1 MVNQRAQSSSG
12 NAEVDKND
20 MAFGSLGTLGWLK
33 SNFEMGEKGGMMLGV
48 WVLKLWGQRL
58 LELVLKKPPA
68 ASGVS
73 GKLGGWMDKGAGGAG
88 ARDMKE
94 PTLFP
99 STITHTLAR
108 VSTFRPS
115 WWLSAKEP
123 TYQCRRLRRHGFN
136 LWGRKVPWKRQ
147 WQPTPVF
154 LSGKSHGQ
162 RSLVGYSP

>member
-33 SNFEMGEKGGMMLGV
+33 SNFEMDEKGGMMLGV

-73 GKLGGWMDKGAGGAG
+73 GKLGGWMDKGAGGQVQ
-88 ARDMKE
+88 E
-94 PTLFP
+94 
-99 STITHTLAR
+99 I
-108 VSTFRPS
+108 
-115 WWLSAKEP
+115 
-123 TYQCRRLRRHGFN
+123 
-136 LWGRKVPWKRQ
+136 
-147 WQPTPVF
+147 
-154 LSGKSHGQ
+154 
-162 RSLVGYSP
+162 